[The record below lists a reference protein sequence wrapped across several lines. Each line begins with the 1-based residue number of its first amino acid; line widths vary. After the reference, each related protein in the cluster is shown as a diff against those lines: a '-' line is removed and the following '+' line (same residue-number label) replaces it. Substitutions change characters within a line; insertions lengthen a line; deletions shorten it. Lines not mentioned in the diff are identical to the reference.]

1 MAQHLRAQAVQ
12 VFDLTPHVSATFRQ
26 VLVLT
31 TSAAACPQRV
41 PTYQHPC
48 PNFCRLSRLSRLSA
62 SRCQCQKRPVIS
74 VKRGLVPRLLRLSAS
89 RCQYRKRP
97 VISGQRDLV
106 PCLWRL
112 SASGCPILALVS
124 AVYRRF
130 AESLTLARPRVPS
143 LSELCTPV
151 KRPNIDA
158 KET

>member
-48 PNFCRLSRLSRLSA
+48 PNFCRLSRLS
-62 SRCQCQKRPVIS
+62 
-74 VKRGLVPRLLRLSAS
+74 RLSAS